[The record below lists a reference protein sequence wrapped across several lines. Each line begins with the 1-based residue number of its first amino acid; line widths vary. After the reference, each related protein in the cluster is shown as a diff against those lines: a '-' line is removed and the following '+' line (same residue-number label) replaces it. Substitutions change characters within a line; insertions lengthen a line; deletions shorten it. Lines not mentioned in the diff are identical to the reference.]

1 MMIEKLILSRTI
13 LDGRG
18 CLASRARSAVSAPHR
33 LSTPIT
39 CSIPPSAFQAAER
52 RASSKSCSTSSSGS
66 DASQPAS
73 LAARE
78 SQEEAQEPVLWE
90 CQRRGLLLGAA
101 ALLGLG
107 LNTTAK
113 ASKLPPAVDRA
124 WEKIGGGP
132 ADLYFPEEF
141 LGVWNVESTLTSI
154 KLPLGTDYVP
164 DLKVVKRAEDEDLNK
179 DVRYH
184 VAFIR
189 NPQGRVITDR
199 RYNTLSLLDYYLGH
213 GRMQKDD
220 INWNYSDPNVLTMT
234 LPGGLDVTTR
244 VTRRSENDSPPDRL
258 DTSEYFQQTYVAPG
272 RLEPRIK
279 ASQCFTKYKWRDL
292 DAAKRQ
298 SGPQI
303 VATQVV
309 SDYLTP
315 YDGEMRMMRSNNQP
329 VVVYS
334 YRMRFWRDPSNTP
347 SSA

>member
-1 MMIEKLILSRTI
+1 M
-13 LDGRG
+13 
-18 CLASRARSAVSAPHR
+18 LASTWSAGTAVGGRKEALLRELGNKSIHQRLSIAVS
-33 LSTPIT
+33 
-39 CSIPPSAFQAAER
+39 CSVPPSAFQAAER
-52 RASSKSCSTSSSGS
+52 RASFKACSTSSRSCNDS
-66 DASQPAS
+66 ASTS
-73 LAARE
+73 LR
-78 SQEEAQEPVLWE
+78 QQEAQAIPTLWQ
-90 CQRRGLLLGAA
+90 CHRRGLLLGAA
-101 ALLGLG
+101 GLLGLS
-107 LNTTAK
+107 LHTPAK
-113 ASKLPPAVDRA
+113 ASKLPPAFDRA

-132 ADLYFPEEF
+132 ADLYFPDEF
-141 LGVWNVESTLTSI
+141 LGIWSVESTLTSI
-154 KLPLGTDYVP
+154 KLPLGPDFVP
-164 DLKVVKRAEDEDLNK
+164 DPKVVKRAEDEDMNRN
-179 DVRYH
+179 VRYQ

-189 NPQGRVITDR
+189 NGQGRVITDR

-213 GRMQKDD
+213 GKMSNSD
-220 INWNYSDPNVLTMT
+220 IAWSAADPNLLSMT

-244 VTRRSENDSPPDRL
+244 VTRRSENESPPDRL

-272 RLEPRIK
+272 RLEPKVK

-315 YDGEMRMMRSNNQP
+315 YDGEMKMMRSNSQP

-334 YRMRFWRDPSNTP
+334 YRMRFWRDPTTAP